1 MKSQRRRNPKWK
13 SKKHKE
19 NEPLREDEIE
29 KEEFIIEEQEEKE
42 KENEEIII
50 KEIFRKKKR

>member
-29 KEEFIIEEQEEKE
+29 KEEFINKTQ
-42 KENEEIII
+42 
-50 KEIFRKKKR
+50 RK